1 MFQPQPSAQ
10 GIAALYQGNPG
21 ALQQKIQ
28 KDQQA
33 KPGMPQDLSKL
44 MALNIVTNENDAVKR
59 QEAMNQLQQLMGQQP
74 PMGGVPGQPPTVAQS
89 IEAQAKQKMA
99 TMAAEQAKQQQAMQ
113 AQPPQEQP
121 EQQAQAQGIDQLPA
135 EFKMAGGGI
144 VAFANEGATLDAATR
159 EIMKE
164 LGISARDFIDNPETA
179 KTVRSLAAERGV
191 AVPVAEA
198 AAPAATGAT
207 TAAEAGGLG
216 RLYNMGKMA
225 GKVVKGAGPA
235 AVGAEVIGNMGDY
248 KFDKPDKIDTSLG
261 GTLSDL
267 GKGEFGR
274 AGTGLMRGLG
284 EAGMDLGSTIA
295 NLADYVVPGKAPVS
309 RAYEKMLTSNI
320 DDLRG
325 PSSAQAANKPAVTPS
340 PIPLTTEEAEQARAK
355 FAAVDPRL
363 NTPRTVPTMGT
374 APTPEVNALEQ
385 RLKQLQ
391 STGNVNVPGAPR
403 SGAGL
408 PSAVG
413 IPLSPTMQEVAKLKP
428 EEEKL
433 KAEKEME
440 GLAPSSKYADMAMAE
455 YDRRA
460 KQLERPTQ
468 GYGAFMDLMGQIAQ
482 TPRGIGSLTA
492 GAMGAQKVKEL
503 QKQSEADIFDLTM
516 KKFDLGFKNDE
527 AKRLFAV
534 ETKKIGREAY
544 NNTFQ
549 NVLKAGEQ
557 EGANARTAA
566 TNATTLASA
575 AMQVAQNAHAANLRA
590 EMDLRQMMQTERKG
604 NLAEESAARQRLIAT
619 GELLKDTM
627 KDPLYQ
633 QNTEAEKQ
641 KHRATLNAIISK
653 LAADAGIASVS
664 PSLREAP
671 KNPVAGALKP

>member
-144 VAFANEGATLDAATR
+144 VAFNGEDESLVGRYGYFPEKAAELGVTTAVYKQAADMAARMGTTVPQILKTMGADILGGAGSGIKQLAKTAVSAPGPTATVVGGGAAATQFATDVMANNPKLREAYADMGAMGGAMDPEGA
-159 EIMKE
+159 
-164 LGISARDFIDNPETA
+164 
-179 KTVRSLAAERGV
+179 LAAAIINESKP
-191 AVPVAEA
+191 AQEA
-198 AAPAATGAT
+198 KK
-207 TAAEAGGLG
+207 AAEA
-216 RLYNMGKMA
+216 KPQ
-225 GKVVKGAGPA
+225 VVTQNNPTSQGP
-235 AVGAEVIGNMGDY
+235 GD
-248 KFDKPDKIDTSLG
+248 
-261 GTLSDL
+261 
-267 GKGEFGR
+267 R
-274 AGTGLMRGLG
+274 
-284 EAGMDLGSTIA
+284 
-295 NLADYVVPGKAPVS
+295 VVPRYPQQGAPV
-309 RAYEKMLTSNI
+309 A
-320 DDLRG
+320 
-325 PSSAQAANKPAVTPS
+325 P
-340 PIPLTTEEAEQARAK
+340 TT
-355 FAAVDPRL
+355 
-363 NTPRTVPTMGT
+363 
-374 APTPEVNALEQ
+374 TPEVNALEQ

-403 SGAGL
+403 PAGPGAPAAG
-408 PSAVG
+408 G
-413 IPLSPTMQEVAKLKP
+413 IPLAPALAKMRDEDADVRKR
-428 EEEKL
+428 E
-433 KAEKEME
+433 AMKEME

-516 KKFDLGFKNDE
+516 KKLDLGFKNEE
-527 AKRLFAV
+527 AQRSFKLD
-534 ETKKIGREAY
+534 TLKTGREVY
-544 NNTFQ
+544 DKVKDNT
-549 NVLKAGEQ
+549 LKALQEQ
-557 EGANARTAA
+557 GHNDRQASANATSTA
-566 TNATTLASA
+566 NA
-575 AMQVAQNAHAANLRA
+575 AMQASVAAQGHKLQAEMQLRQLINAEKRGDRDNAALQLRA
-590 EMDLRQMMQTERKG
+590 LSETAKDMGT
-604 NLAEESAARQRLIAT
+604 
-619 GELLKDTM
+619 LLKAPGYIQTPDGQAMLADYKKYLSAIGKMGGVESTG
-627 KDPLYQ
+627 P
-633 QNTEAEKQ
+633 
-641 KHRATLNAIISK
+641 TLS
-653 LAADAGIASVS
+653 S
-664 PSLREAP
+664 AP
-671 KNPVAGALKP
+671 PTGGKAVGKV